1 MAAIVHDA
9 RALPWSGPRAQDESL
24 TASQNIPTYDTAEH
38 PASYP
43 IENAENPNLFPP
55 VCLRSHWDPE
65 MIIRRSLPSA
75 RVSLPLDPRPLT
87 KVCMEYVT
95 DAPFEMAPKVP
106 DSLVFPSGGVFYPPT
121 RYRAAVDRESEL
133 RRLERPL
140 GLCEDAQFTPQ
151 KNMFTPNATVPDRGV
166 QNDRFIQELAFPM
179 ALMRSGTYEC
189 RRENDLEA
197 IALNDK
203 MFNNATKQNR
213 LGQDRNRR

>member
-1 MAAIVHDA
+1 MAAIVQDP
-9 RALPWSGPRAQDESL
+9 RPPLPWSGPSSTQESNGIM
-24 TASQNIPTYDTAEH
+24 NIPTYQTAEH
-38 PASYP
+38 PASFP

-55 VCLRSHWDPE
+55 VCLRTHWDPE

-75 RVSLPLDPRPLT
+75 QGRLPLDPRPLT

-95 DAPFEMAPKVP
+95 DAPFEMAPKIP

-133 RRLERPL
+133 RRLDRPL
-140 GLCEDAQFTPQ
+140 GICEAEQFTPQ
-151 KNMFTPNATVPDRGV
+151 KNMYTPNATVPDRGKP
-166 QNDRFIQELAFPM
+166 NDRFIQELAFPM
-179 ALMRSGTYEC
+179 ALMRTGTYDC

-197 IALNDK
+197 VAINGK

-213 LGQDRNRR
+213 LAQDRKRL

>member
-1 MAAIVHDA
+1 MAATVHDA

-140 GLCEDAQFTPQ
+140 GLCEDVQFTPQ